1 MRHSAEFLPYRPG
14 AENKERAGN
23 THPTVSLA
31 GKHPVSAWNARGN
44 AERKH
49 EEPVPFWTACGAIRG
64 RPVWPVPRLQWEW
77 ERTQLLA
84 SLQAGLS
91 HAAAARMTD
100 LSSQLTLIQ
109 ARLEA
114 HSPEQTLRRGYA
126 LVENQD
132 KQLIRQTNQ
141 VHAGEKLKIR
151 VSDGCFYVRDDT
163 PQ

>member
-1 MRHSAEFLPYRPG
+1 MEETLQNAATTRIFHNALHINKLEHQLQMRHPAHR
-14 AENKERAGN
+14 NR
-23 THPTVSLA
+23 
-31 GKHPVSAWNARGN
+31 
-44 AERKH
+44 
-49 EEPVPFWTACGAIRG
+49 
-64 RPVWPVPRLQWEW
+64 

-132 KQLIRQTNQ
+132 KQLIPADKPGACR
-141 VHAGEKLKIR
+141 GKIENP
-151 VSDGCFYVRDDT
+151 CFRRLFLC
-163 PQ
+163 QG